1 MKTVTINRL
10 DKYVDKEIEI
20 KGWVYNRRSVGK
32 IWFLILRD
40 GTGLLQCVV
49 VDGECDK
56 DTFNLEQELNQ
67 EDSVIV
73 KGKVKKEPRAV
84 GGYELG
90 VSEVRVINH
99 TTEEYPISKKDHG
112 TDFLMSNRHL
122 WLRSKRQNSIMRVRH
137 QIVKAI
143 RDYFDNN
150 GFTLIDSPIFTG
162 NSVEGTT
169 TLFGVDYFERS
180 AYLTQSGQLYQE
192 AGATAFGKTYCF
204 GPCFRAEKSKT
215 RRHLTEFWMVEPE
228 MAFVELDENMTW
240 AENLVGFII
249 QRVLE
254 NCMMELKTLERDIS
268 ILEKIVPPFPRIT
281 YDEAIKILKENGN
294 DFKYGN
300 DFGAP
305 DETLLSEQFDKPI
318 MIHRWPAEIKPFY
331 MKRDENNNELALGVD
346 MIAPEGYG
354 EIVGGG
360 EREDDLDILTKSIR
374 SHDLPLEPFQWFL
387 DLRKYGSVPH
397 SGFGLGLE
405 RVVAWICGTKH
416 IRETIPFPR
425 TMARLEP

>member
-1 MKTVTINRL
+1 MKAVTINKL
-10 DKYVDKEIEI
+10 DQYVDQDVEI

-40 GTGLLQCVV
+40 GTGLLQCVI
-49 VDGECDK
+49 VDGECDSE
-56 DTFNLEQELNQ
+56 TFSLEQQLNQ

-73 KGKVKKEPRAV
+73 TGRVKKEPRAV

-90 VSEVRVINH
+90 VKQVSVVNH
-99 TTEEYPISKKDHG
+99 TTDEYPISKKDHG
-112 TDFLMSNRHL
+112 TDFLMSHRHL

-143 RDYFDNN
+143 RDYFDDN

-162 NSVEGTT
+162 NAVEGTT
-169 TLFGVDYFERS
+169 TLFEVDYFERS

-192 AGATAFGKTYCF
+192 AGATAFGRTYCF

-228 MAFVELDENMTW
+228 MAFVDLDENMTW

-254 NCMMELKTLERDIS
+254 NCLMELETLERDIAM
-268 ILEKIVPPFPRIT
+268 LETIIPPFPRIT
-281 YDEAIKILKENGN
+281 YDEASKIILENGS

-374 SHDLPLEPFQWFL
+374 SHNLPLEPFQWFL

>member
-1 MKTVTINRL
+1 MKTTTIDNL
-10 DKYVDKEIEI
+10 KNCVDEEVKIN
-20 KGWVYNRRSVGK
+20 GWVYNRRSVGK

-40 GTGLLQCVV
+40 GSGLLQCVV
-49 VDGECDK
+49 VDGECDQ
-56 DTFNLEQELNQ
+56 DTFNLEQKINQ
-67 EDSVIV
+67 EDSVTV
-73 KGKVKKEPRAV
+73 SGKVKKEPRAV

-90 VSEVRVINH
+90 VSHIAVINH

-122 WLRSKRQNSIMRVRH
+122 WLRSKRQNSIMRIRH

-143 RDYFDNN
+143 RDYFDDN

-192 AGATAFGKTYCF
+192 AGATAFGRTYCF

-254 NCMMELKTLERDIS
+254 NCLIELENLDRDIS
-268 ILEKIVPPFPRIT
+268 LLENIIPPFPRIT
-281 YDEAIKILKENGN
+281 YDEASKILKENGSE
-294 DFKYGN
+294 FKYGN
-300 DFGAP
+300 DFGAS
-305 DETLLSEQFDKPI
+305 DETILSEQFDEPV
-318 MIHRWPAEIKPFY
+318 MIHRWPANIKPFY
-331 MKRDENNNELALGVD
+331 MKRDEHKNELALGVD

-354 EIVGGG
+354 EIIGGG
-360 EREDDLDILTKSIR
+360 QREDNIDVLTNSIR
-374 SHDLPLEPFQWFL
+374 HHDLPLEPFQWFL

>member
-1 MKTVTINRL
+1 MKTVTIKKI
-10 DKYVDKEIEI
+10 DQYVDQDVEI

-40 GTGLLQCVV
+40 GTGLLQCVI
-49 VDGECDK
+49 VDGECDSE
-56 DTFNLEQELNQ
+56 TFSLEQQLNQ

-73 KGKVKKEPRAV
+73 TGRVKKEPRAV

-90 VSEVRVINH
+90 VNQVSVVNH
-99 TTEEYPISKKDHG
+99 TTDEYPISKKDHG
-112 TDFLMSNRHL
+112 PDFLMSNRHL
-122 WLRSKRQNSIMRVRH
+122 WLRSKRQNAIMRIRH
-137 QIVKAI
+137 QIIKAI

-150 GFTLIDSPIFTG
+150 DFILIDSPIFTG

-169 TLFGVDYFERS
+169 TLFELEYFEKK

-192 AGATAFGKTYCF
+192 SGAMAFGKTYCF
-204 GPCFRAEKSKT
+204 GPVFRAEKSKT

-228 MAFVELDENMTW
+228 IAYCDLDQNMVWMEGLVVYIIDEVLKKCTSELSD
-240 AENLVGFII
+240 LD
-249 QRVLE
+249 
-254 NCMMELKTLERDIS
+254 RDIS
-268 ILEKIVPPFPRIT
+268 KLEDMKLPFPRIT
-281 YDEAIKILKENGN
+281 YDEAAEILKNSGV
-294 DFKYGN
+294 DFQYGK
-300 DFGAP
+300 DLGGA
-305 DETLLSEQFDKPI
+305 DETIISNKYNKPV
-318 MIHRWPAEIKPFY
+318 MIHRWPADTKAFY
-331 MKRDENNNELALGVD
+331 MKRDKNNNDLSLGVD

-354 EIVGGG
+354 EIIGGG
-360 EREDDLDILTKSIR
+360 QREDDLDILIERIR
-374 SHDLPLEPFQWFL
+374 YHDLPLKPFEWYL

-425 TMARLEP
+425 TMTRLEP